1 MKTFFKGMKRCVAML
16 LAMVMILSA
25 GNVQAIAQLIAPA
38 STETVRGTT
47 LSELILSNYQLSAE
61 EEAIIGSGWLSADKG
76 YTYVLPPEE
85 VADGGLIEVDEDNK
99 KITVSAY
106 EDSQGN
112 TWIPVS
118 FDLKNAQ
125 GVIAGHDD
133 LALTKE
139 GNLFV
144 GTYTATDNQFSV
156 EATYKLEITAT
167 EDEQKAL
174 LEAGEKLAADID
186 VLKVLD
192 TADIFAAA
200 GQANASKVAQIRD
213 LMEEALGQQATL
225 TPALALMFMVAKV
238 LDGKSAVDVIHGLTT
253 ENKLD
258 LSSYGL
264 GTYDLYMKSGKAK
277 DAAGRLL
284 NQQSANNNLDLAKYL
299 VMDHAADSYLE
310 WLMVYGDALKAA
322 LNTNYDD
329 LYFLGNQGNG
339 LSAVSNELELLL
351 EDLGEG
357 DAVIFN
363 VVNQMIRDNGLS
375 YTITSEQQLTNLI
388 NDLKTARQN
397 KLDELNNTLATLGYT
412 GETITTADQIDD
424 AVTFLEGYDPYPV
437 LQEQVRAELLR
448 MGFSSMVVNFIKIE
462 KDEDFETVYTR
473 IDQVTGEGKLLTQ
486 KQADD
491 AKADLEEVR
500 LQTKAFVDNRE
511 SYVQMLKDGKT
522 SLQQVDTAI
531 PLLEELQTQLPT
543 LRAELDAQREAAKEN
558 KAMLDMLIFVMQQL
572 CKTLEPV
579 YTKVNAGNWET
590 PTVVD
595 TTKAVN
601 YDLLTAKA
609 QNLQTTSV
617 ALKEKL
623 DVATATVRY
632 NMSMFN
638 VRVVVK
644 AAMVNPLLVDSAE
657 TIALTDYE
665 SAVVTLR
672 KDADKQE
679 VMEAI
684 AALGA
689 DAAALAQWEG
699 LISETNYVRTA
710 DVLAEDFALTA
721 DLTYVVSYAPKMINI
736 TYGEGFDAGHGM
748 PAAVPFGYKLTLP
761 AYPDAS
767 SEYVYTVAGVEN
779 LDQGLVIKV
788 GSDLEISR
796 KVGAMSE
803 KQYLTTLVVKTNPN
817 MDTALKNIYQ
827 SDAIAKGNSF
837 SIVVPKNENLE
848 IYFDEVT
855 RQVVI
860 KAEPVVSRVG
870 ELKWTANSGRLD
882 TTPITLVGGI
892 HNTTESFQM
901 AYVDYELDLTTA
913 ALGISD
919 AELLKVMNIPSKLTA
934 LYTKQY
940 NALQGLA
947 GQLSYLTKINNYDTV
962 ETPLGT
968 NTVPQLLRSVAAL
981 ARDPGQ
987 GFLDTTAEAAISL
1000 ATLIE
1005 TNGMLPITV
1014 TLDAYQAAGVN
1025 GVYDFYI
1032 NEVTY
1037 LSQINELYDLLNLV
1051 VKDNKLMGLLPAEYD
1066 QGFKS
1071 AQAALEEAYKLNG
1084 EYAID
1089 HDTVIVREDTK
1100 TALRNLLSTL
1110 HGLMGTEVA
1119 EYTAVP
1125 SEMTWVQTVSGI
1137 SPGNSAIIINV
1148 YFDGMKYSDTSWS
1161 VATGSDLDRAELES
1175 RIAALNLEA
1184 GLTAQLQEHYI
1195 RTMTGDK
1202 DLVSG
1207 SQTIE
1212 VTWTAKEYP
1221 VYVDGQELGTVT
1233 IDGGKI
1239 QLPAHP
1245 TTGYVYEYTIGGEV
1259 TRANEYNFSTAKVLD
1274 MLTDGKITITRTEI
1288 NVQETA
1294 LINRANSLGVTLVK
1308 DPQEGYIM
1316 ILPLDMSN
1324 IEDSIMDFALGLF
1337 GSGSSSIKLGDAT
1350 LMNNGQYYLKT
1361 LVDAVLYSGIDSDRM
1376 LALIDENGNV
1386 VSDLTVPAELIIN
1399 GRNGGKQGGTLL
1411 KTTMTFDN
1419 EAPLTFYI
1427 TLTGS
1432 GATLQ
1437 TARKAIALAQKGGVE
1452 FALRSGMVQVI
1463 ADLPDTVYAAY
1474 VGALTMVGEAD
1485 IDNINELNAEV
1496 AVGYLI
1502 DMVINAIDGDV
1513 TGKTLSNT
1521 IALTGREYAVSDRLV
1536 SALQTALQSKNFRYN
1551 NDPSVTYMDLYGLP
1565 ISAVLDRL
1573 QAKVDAM
1580 ELPAGMTAPKLSNLI
1595 AEYSTGLNLT
1605 FKADV
1610 KNLDEHYVAM
1620 SVNAAAAKALDIH
1633 NAVAMLTA
1641 DDLSRVAEGN
1651 AVILLDNVGTPENPV
1666 ALTLNKSVVLDLN
1679 GKTVYGSIT
1688 ANGGRSYIIDS
1699 DYGADAYVTGAVTGK
1714 NLTILGGKYDADV
1727 TANLRTGYQQ
1737 VNGVVRNKYFTII
1750 QEGNDVF
1757 VTLNLIQAREIA
1769 TKDHLINL
1777 ALDIASELAIT
1788 HYNGTAAMT
1797 VDGKTLFDL
1806 NVDNALSILT
1816 GGDRLNAAI
1825 DTVLGCVSAPQLAEL
1840 VDVLVADMTNFT
1852 KLETALKTDGIL
1864 ASYDFTTSSW
1874 EVVVDHNTEKDIID
1888 VSIGSG
1894 AIAKEGTLKL
1904 VVGGEYNEELA
1915 KLAAALAETTT
1926 IKSDFTNVKEVAR
1939 EGNRIVVAGDYEGSF
1954 VMDFSKDYR
1963 YPVTM
1968 AVILAAGNPAIRA
1981 QLVEAIENFYD
1992 TGCTNQDKLEVCF
2005 DKLTLQQVITAL
2017 KNNDHTEPFTKT
2029 AARIGLSEE
2038 TLKKVQAFGND
2049 EMGFRMV
2056 VDVAGIALRKYAPG
2070 IDGTLSAL
2078 KKTDENG
2085 QEYYGIDK
2093 SASLSKDL
2101 SAKGYI
2107 ADIDANITEL
2117 KVALYLFDDHVH
2129 VPGTPVEENYVG
2141 ASCTEPGS
2149 YDLVTYCSVCGD
2161 KLKTEHKDIP
2171 ATGHSF
2177 TNYVSNNDATCFADG
2192 TKTAT
2197 CDNGCGEKDTVTDEG
2212 TKLEHKF
2219 TNYVSDGNATC
2230 MEDGTKTAECDHGC
2244 GTKDTVTDEGSKLEH
2259 KFTNYVSN
2267 GDATCEEDGT
2277 KTAECDYGCG
2287 TKDTIADEGSK
2298 LEHKFTNYVSNGDA
2312 TCEADGTKTATCDNG
2327 CGKTD
2332 TITDEGS
2339 KLPHGPTTLVG
2350 YKPADYEIPGYTGD
2364 LVCDKCGHVVEQGTE
2379 IPALVYEIVVTDAN
2393 GQPLYKGADLE
2404 AALNAAQDGAT
2415 VTINAPVTQIKDL
2428 TVSKAITIVG
2438 ADKIDAN
2445 GKKITLTDPAAKIT
2459 ADAALNVF
2467 SGVDGYIVKND
2478 NNVYTM
2484 KEIAAPTAD
2493 NTVAGV
2499 KVESDDTAK
2508 YLFLDLEPV
2517 EGKTLASLQT
2527 SLTFAD
2533 LNGYTVKLAIAGN
2546 DGTGLVKTAD
2556 TMIVTATDANGN
2568 VVATITYTVV
2578 VMGDVNCDGM
2588 AWSNDATAVM
2598 QIFFGGVNA
2607 TKPMLLAADIT
2618 CDGTI
2623 ETPLIHSTDAQRIM
2637 HKYFSWGLT
2646 QGGYE
2651 SALR

>member
-253 ENKLD
+253 ETKLD

-329 LYFLGNQGNG
+329 LYYLGNNGNG
-339 LSAVSNELELLL
+339 LSAVSSELELLL

-375 YTITSEQQLTNLI
+375 YTITSEQQLDDLIANLESI
-388 NDLKTARQN
+388 RAEKMA
-397 KLDELNNTLATLGYT
+397 ELNATMRMLGY
-412 GETITTADQIDD
+412 ETEIKDAAGIDG
-424 AVTFLEGYDPYPV
+424 AIEFLRTYDPYV
-437 LQEQVRAELLR
+437 SVDAEVKAEVAKLGLD
-448 MGFSSMVVNFIKIE
+448 SSSVSIRS
-462 KDEDFETVYTR
+462 DADFATVYNMIKTAE
-473 IDQVTGEGKLLTQ
+473 QWGLLS
-486 KQADD
+486 K
-491 AKADLEEVR
+491 AKADELRTTLGEVQATALDFINNRDDYIQELE
-500 LQTKAFVDNRE
+500 
-511 SYVQMLKDGKT
+511 DGKET
-522 SLQQVDTAI
+522 LEMVDTAI
-531 PLLEELQTQLPT
+531 PLLKQLKAELPGLREELN
-543 LRAELDAQREAAKEN
+543 AQREAAKEN

-644 AAMVNPLLVDSAE
+644 AERVNPLLVDSAE
-657 TIALTDYE
+657 TEELPQYE

-710 DVLAEDFALTA
+710 DVLAEDFALAA

-748 PAAVPFGYKLTLP
+748 PTAVPFGYKLTLP

-837 SIVVPKNENLE
+837 SIVVPKDENLE
-848 IYFDEVT
+848 VYFDEVT

-860 KAEPVVSRVG
+860 KAMPVVSRVG
-870 ELKWTANSGRLD
+870 NLQWTANSGRLD

-913 ALGISD
+913 ALGVSD

-947 GQLSYLTKINNYDTV
+947 GQLSYLKKINNYDTV

-981 ARDPGQ
+981 ARDPSQ

-1037 LSQINELYDLLNLV
+1037 LSQINELYDLLKLV
-1051 VKDNKLMGLLPAEYD
+1051 VEDDKLMGLLPTEYD
-1066 QGFKS
+1066 RGFKN
-1071 AQAALEEAYKLNG
+1071 AQAALEEAHKLNG

-1119 EYTAVP
+1119 EHTAVP
-1125 SEMTWVQTVSGI
+1125 SEMTWVQTVSGT
-1137 SPGNSAIIINV
+1137 SPGNSSIIINV

-1175 RIAALNLEA
+1175 RIAALTLEA
-1184 GLTAQLQEHYI
+1184 GLTAQMQEHYI

-1259 TRANEYNFSTAKVLD
+1259 TRANEYNFSSAKVLS
-1274 MLTDGKITITRTEI
+1274 MLENGEITITRTEI

-1337 GSGSSSIKLGDAT
+1337 GSGSATIKLGDAT

-1452 FALRSGMVQVI
+1452 FALRGGMVQVI

-1641 DDLSRVAEGN
+1641 EELSQVSEGN

-1750 QEGNDVF
+1750 REGNDVF

-1777 ALDIASELAIT
+1777 ALDIVSELAIT

-1797 VDGKTLFDL
+1797 IDGKTLYDL
-1806 NVDNALSILT
+1806 NAENILGTVT
-1816 GGDRLNAAI
+1816 GSDRLNAVI
-1825 DTVLGCVSAPQLAEL
+1825 DTVLGCVSAPDLTEL
-1840 VDVLVADMTNFT
+1840 LDVIVADITNFT

-1864 ASYDFTTSSW
+1864 ASYDFSTSSW
-1874 EVVVDHNTEKDIID
+1874 ELVVDHNTKKDIID

-1894 AIAKEGTLKL
+1894 KVAKDGTLKL
-1904 VVGGEYNEELA
+1904 VVGGEYNAELA
-1915 KLAAALAETTT
+1915 KLAAALADTVTVT
-1926 IKSDFTNVKEVAR
+1926 SDFTNVKEVAR
-1939 EGNRIVVAGDYEGSF
+1939 EGNRIVIAGDYEGSL
-1954 VMDFSKDYR
+1954 VVDFSKDYR
-1963 YPVTM
+1963 YTVVM
-1968 AVILAAGNPAIRA
+1968 AVILAEGNPAIRA
-1981 QLVEAIENFYD
+1981 KVVEAIEAFYATD
-1992 TGCTNQDKLEVCF
+1992 CTNQQKLEVIF
-2005 DKLTLQQVITAL
+2005 DQLTVQELLTAL
-2017 KNNDHTEPFTKT
+2017 ANNNHTEPFTKT
-2029 AARIGLSEE
+2029 ASKIGLSEE
-2038 TLKKVQAFGND
+2038 TLAKVKALGND
-2049 EMGFRMV
+2049 EMGYRMA
-2056 VDVAGIALRKYAPG
+2056 VDVVGLALSKYKPTF
-2070 IDGTLSAL
+2070 IDGMLGSL

-2085 QEYYGIDK
+2085 QDYYGGEKSLFVDK
-2093 SASLSKDL
+2093 EL

-2107 ADIDANITEL
+2107 ADIDANVTEL
-2117 KVALYLFDDHVH
+2117 SVKLYLFDDHVH
-2129 VPGTPVEENYVG
+2129 VPAEPVEENRVP
-2141 ASCTEPGS
+2141 ATCETDGS

-2161 KLKTEHKDIP
+2161 KLKTETKTIP

-2177 TNYVSNNDATCFADG
+2177 TDYVSNN
-2192 TKTAT
+2192 
-2197 CDNGCGEKDTVTDEG
+2197 
-2212 TKLEHKF
+2212 
-2219 TNYVSDGNATC
+2219 
-2230 MEDGTKTAECDHGC
+2230 
-2244 GTKDTVTDEGSKLEH
+2244 
-2259 KFTNYVSN
+2259 
-2267 GDATCEEDGT
+2267 DATCEEDGT
-2277 KTAECDYGCG
+2277 KTAECDNGCG
-2287 TKDTIADEGSK
+2287 KTDTVTDEGSK
-2298 LEHKFTNYVSNGDA
+2298 LGHKFTNYISNGDA
-2312 TCEADGTKTATCDNG
+2312 TCEADGTKTAECDNG

-2339 KLPHGPTTLVG
+2339 KLPHGTTTLVG

-2415 VTINAPVTQIKDL
+2415 VTINAPVTQTKDL

-2478 NNVYTM
+2478 NNVYSM

-2517 EGKTLASLQT
+2517 NGETLASLQT

-2578 VMGDVNCDGM
+2578 VMGDVNCDGK
-2588 AWSNDATAVM
+2588 ALSNDATATM

-2607 TKPMLLAADIT
+2607 TKPMMLAADIN
-2618 CDGTI
+2618 CDGTLEAPVI
-2623 ETPLIHSTDAQRIM
+2623 GAADAQRIM
-2637 HKYFSWGLT
+2637 FKYFNWGLT